1 MAKTKSKAI
10 LKPKLKII
18 GSLLIVALLLL
29 IAFQLGMRAAVRDDP
44 TAVREVLISS
54 AERIKLPAPVDAK
67 SGDVYFSD
75 LKLTVPKSATNA
87 DLTYDYIED
96 EVDGR
101 PLLKTLSLGNRQ
113 LFGEHASAMYNATN
127 STEVFEKLPEL
138 QACQKAVSI
147 TASPILHD
155 DNFNLNQKKQLADG
169 RTIYIYTNG
178 RCQEATRVI
187 EQIKD
192 IQSY

>member
-1 MAKTKSKAI
+1 M
-10 LKPKLKII
+10 I
-18 GSLLIVALLLL
+18 GVLLVVTLLLL
-29 IAFQLGMRAAVRDDP
+29 VAYQLGLRAPQDDP
-44 TAVREVLISS
+44 TAIREVLISS
-54 AERIKLPAPVDAK
+54 AEQLKLPAPVDAK

-87 DLTYDYIED
+87 DLTYDYSEEEIE
-96 EVDGR
+96 GR
-101 PLLKTLSLGNRQ
+101 PTTKTLSLSNRQ
-113 LFGEHASAMYNATN
+113 LFGELSSDMYNATN
-127 STEVFEKLPEL
+127 SIQVFDKLPEL
-138 QACQKAVSI
+138 QACQKAVAI
-147 TASPILHD
+147 TSEPILND

-178 RCQEATRVI
+178 SCHEATRVI